1 MAVISRDLG
10 PVTAYAAA
18 VNRGYTGTREEF
30 ETLMASYA
38 TVAEQAGESAESAE
52 ESAASAAQSAASA
65 SQSAQNAEGSKYD
78 ALLYSNQA
86 NGYKNTANTA
96 AQAAKDARDAAQSA
110 QTAAEAA
117 QAGAEAAVDGFDDT
131 VTAAISDV
139 NAAGTNQK
147 ELAKRQAEK
156 SEAWAVGKINGEDVG
171 VSDPAY
177 HNNAKYYAESAGT
190 SATTTTTKASEAA
203 QSAANAA
210 ASASAAAESARTLT
224 IDPTLTQSGQA
235 ADSKVVGDKI
245 GAIKSDLSD
254 VESTIFIDEQ
264 KNISLELG
272 TISLSDGAESA
283 SYTRAKTGFISFD
296 DETQVVAE
304 SGAKYA
310 FRFYKA
316 DNTWAGAPTVW
327 YTGTNAVK
335 TLASTYTG
343 AVKMRL
349 VCAYSDDRDIQQRA
363 AIDALELLI
372 KTTAVGNKIEI
383 LDNRITDAE
392 TVEIPLIWKIGSIGV
407 NNGQDG
413 ISTIRQR
420 TPDYYEYNPNAVIK
434 IDTGAKYN
442 IFAYDNQY
450 SFLWGFGYWQTTGGT
465 VESVI
470 DRNNKDANAV
480 KYLRFSVAYSDDA
493 TIANVVTLGNY
504 FHLSEKWD
512 MQECFERQERSDR
525 ISVSKSGT
533 GNFSIRCAKEQSY
546 TDGTAPVIEWF
557 LLEEPVTGRFYYSKN
572 LKDKFYLFT
581 FPYET
586 YMYSFG
592 ILQNGDIIAVL
603 DADSIET
610 ENKSDS
616 NRVNPYVFL
625 ASENWG
631 ICHEVNFGSSL
642 KPCGWLSN
650 CGFKV
655 LADGSAIF
663 CEYTRQ
669 TTHTANVWRL
679 SGVPTDPTN
688 WVVAKSF
695 VVTSTDNSTLFKHC
709 HMVMQDFYTGI
720 CYMATG
726 DDNVGSMLW
735 ASTDNGQT
743 WTQLASPDSDGE
755 VNEYGYINGSEK
767 YCRMLTMTFTEDYIY
782 WASDTPTASLHY
794 LFRAERDE
802 TTGVLDYSTVSD
814 YVNIPAESGA
824 STYGTAYLPEI
835 NAILLLDRCD
845 TYSQSMPVRLID
857 LTSGMLKTIG
867 TLYVTDNEKAT
878 GASLG
883 FRTRFSE
890 WYPFNC
896 FVRVGFGL
904 RGNHYNNDIN
914 HNRGFGNTGTWIS
927 GGGKNN
933 INNLGVQV
941 FKDGNMYGMQLRTF
955 Y

>member
-1 MAVISRDLG
+1 MADFNLG
-10 PVTAYAAA
+10 TVTAYGYAKDK
-18 VNRGYTGTREEF
+18 GYTGTEDEF
-30 ETLMASYA
+30 AELMASYA
-38 TVAEQAGESAESAE
+38 QVAEDAAESAE
-52 ESAASAAQSAASA
+52 QAAQSATTATTKAGEAATSA
-65 SQSAQNAEGSKYD
+65 TNA
-78 ALLYSNQA
+78 A
-86 NGYKNTANTA
+86 NANTA
-96 AQAAKDARDAAQSA
+96 AQAAKTGAETAAQTATTKADEASGSAATATTKAAEASTSATNAAQSA
-110 QTAAEAA
+110 TTATTKAGEA
-117 QAGAEAAVDGFDDT
+117 T
-131 VTAAISDV
+131 
-139 NAAGTNQK
+139 
-147 ELAKRQAEK
+147 
-156 SEAWAVGKINGEDVG
+156 
-171 VSDPAY
+171 
-177 HNNAKYYAESAGT
+177 T
-190 SATTTTTKASEAA
+190 SAT
-203 QSAANAA
+203 NAA
-210 ASASAAAESARTLT
+210 ASASAAAGSAQTAQ
-224 IDPTLTQSGQA
+224 DV
-235 ADSKVVGDKI
+235 ADSIPADYTQLSEDVSSLKEDI
-245 GAIKSDLSD
+245 TQLDNAIYFT
-254 VESTIFIDEQ
+254 EE
-264 KNISLELG
+264 KNVSLELG
-272 TISLSDGAESA
+272 TLSLSDGSESA
-283 SYTRAKTGFISFD
+283 SYTRSRTGFLTFD

-310 FRFYKA
+310 FRFYRA
-316 DNTWAGAPTVW
+316 DNTFAGAPTIW
-327 YTGTNAVK
+327 YTGTNTVK

-349 VCAYSDDRDIQQRA
+349 VCAYSDDRDIQQQD

-372 KTTAVGNKIEI
+372 TTTADGNNIEI
-383 LDNRITDAE
+383 LDNRITDIE
-392 TVEIPLIWKIGSIGV
+392 TVDIPLIWKIGSIGV

-413 ISTIRQR
+413 ISTTRQR
-420 TPDYYEYNPNAVIK
+420 TTDYFEYDPNTVIK

-442 IFAYDNQY
+442 IFAYDGQY
-450 SFLWGFGYWQTTGGT
+450 GFLWAFWNWQTTGGT

-470 DRNNKDANAV
+470 DRNSKDASAV
-480 KYLRFSVAYSDDA
+480 KYLRYSVAYSDDA
-493 TIANVVTLGNY
+493 TITNVVTLGNY
-504 FHLSEKWD
+504 FHLSEKWN
-512 MQECFERQERSDR
+512 MQECYEKQERSDR
-525 ISVSKSGT
+525 ISVSESGT

-592 ILQNGDIIAVL
+592 VLQNGDIIAVL

-625 ASENWG
+625 ASENWT
-631 ICHEVNFGSSL
+631 ICHEVAFSSSL

-669 TTHTANVWRL
+669 TTYTANVWRL
-679 SGVPTDPTN
+679 SGDPTDPTN
-688 WVVAKSF
+688 WVVTKSF

-709 HMVMQDFYTGI
+709 HMVMQDFYTGV

-743 WTQLASPDSDGE
+743 WTQLVSPDSDGN
-755 VNEYGYINGSEK
+755 VNEYGYVNGSEK

-782 WASDTPTASLHY
+782 WASDTPTEGYHY
-794 LFRAERDE
+794 LFRATRNE
-802 TTGVLDYSTVSD
+802 TTGILDYSTVFD
-814 YVNIPAESGA
+814 YVNIPAVSGA

-845 TYSQSMPVRLID
+845 SYQQSMPVRLVD
-857 LTSGMLKTIG
+857 LASDSLKTIG

-896 FVRVGFGL
+896 LVRVGFGL

-933 INNLGVQV
+933 INNLGVKV
-941 FKDGNMYGMQLRTF
+941 FKDGNLYGMKLNT
-955 Y
+955 YY